1 MHFNYNNFTMNERLQ
16 RIIGYAM
23 YENDLTKL
31 ELSEYMEMSYP
42 TMLNKLKNPGTLK
55 ISEAERL
62 CRILNLNLTEFLTNN
77 ISNENSE
84 NN

>member
-1 MHFNYNNFTMNERLQ
+1 MNERLQ

-62 CRILNLNLTEFLTNN
+62 CRILNLNLNEFLTNN

>member
-1 MHFNYNNFTMNERLQ
+1 MHFNYNNYTMNERLQ

-62 CRILNLNLTEFLTNN
+62 CRILNLNLTDFLTNN
-77 ISNENSE
+77 NKDE
-84 NN
+84 

>member
-1 MHFNYNNFTMNERLQ
+1 MNEKLK

-55 ISEAERL
+55 LSEAKRL
-62 CRILNLNLTEFLTNN
+62 CAILNLSITEFLTNTN
-77 ISNENSE
+77 TDE
-84 NN
+84 

>member
-1 MHFNYNNFTMNERLQ
+1 MHFNYNNYTMNERLQ

-62 CRILNLNLTEFLTNN
+62 CRILNLNLTDFLINN
-77 ISNENSE
+77 NKDE
-84 NN
+84 

>member
-1 MHFNYNNFTMNERLQ
+1 MNERLQ

-62 CRILNLNLTEFLTNN
+62 CRILNLNLTDFLINN
-77 ISNENSE
+77 NKD
-84 NN
+84 

>member
-1 MHFNYNNFTMNERLQ
+1 MNEKLKNIIEYEMFRK
-16 RIIGYAM
+16 RINKIEMA
-23 YENDLTKL
+23 
-31 ELSEYMEMSYP
+31 EYMQMSYP

>member
-1 MHFNYNNFTMNERLQ
+1 MHFNYNNYTMNEKLQ
-16 RIIGYAM
+16 RIIGFAM

-42 TMLNKLKNPGTLK
+42 TMLNKLKNPDTLK
-55 ISEAERL
+55 ISEANRL
-62 CRILNLNLTEFLTNN
+62 CKILNLSLNEFKNN
-77 ISNENSE
+77 KNENSE

>member
-1 MHFNYNNFTMNERLQ
+1 MHFNYNNYTMNERLQ

>member
-1 MHFNYNNFTMNERLQ
+1 MNEKLK

-31 ELSEYMEMSYP
+31 ELSEYMDMSYP

-55 ISEAERL
+55 LSEAERL
-62 CRILNLNLTEFLTNN
+62 CAILNLSITEFLTNTN
-77 ISNENSE
+77 TDE
-84 NN
+84 

>member
-1 MHFNYNNFTMNERLQ
+1 MNEKLQ
-16 RIIGYAM
+16 RIIGFAM

-55 ISEAERL
+55 ISEADRL
-62 CRILNLNLTEFLTNN
+62 CRILNLNLNEFLTNN
-77 ISNENSE
+77 KTNENSD

>member
-1 MHFNYNNFTMNERLQ
+1 MNERLQ

-23 YENDLTKL
+23 YEHDLTKL
-31 ELSEYMEMSYP
+31 ELSEYMEMIYP

-62 CRILNLNLTEFLTNN
+62 CRILNLNLTDFLTNN
-77 ISNENSE
+77 NKDE
-84 NN
+84 

>member
-1 MHFNYNNFTMNERLQ
+1 MHFNYNNYTMNEKLK

-42 TMLNKLKNPGTLK
+42 TMLNKLKDPGTLK
-55 ISEAERL
+55 ISEADRI
-62 CRILNLNLTEFLTNN
+62 CRILNLNLNEFLTNN
-77 ISNENSE
+77 KTNENSE
-84 NN
+84 NY

>member
-1 MHFNYNNFTMNERLQ
+1 MNEKLK

-55 ISEAERL
+55 ISEAEKL
-62 CRILNLNLTEFLTNN
+62 CVILNIKLSEFLTNN
-77 ISNENSE
+77 NTDE
-84 NN
+84 

>member
-23 YENDLTKL
+23 
-31 ELSEYMEMSYP
+31 SEYMNMSYP

>member
-1 MHFNYNNFTMNERLQ
+1 MHFNYNNYTMNERLQ
-16 RIIGYAM
+16 RIISFAM

-42 TMLNKLKNPGTLK
+42 TMLNKLKDPGTLK
-55 ISEAERL
+55 ISEADRL
-62 CRILNLNLTEFLTNN
+62 CRILNLNLNEFLTNN
-77 ISNENSE
+77 KTYENSD

>member
-1 MHFNYNNFTMNERLQ
+1 MHFNYNNLTMNEKLK

>member
-1 MHFNYNNFTMNERLQ
+1 MHFNYNNYTMNERLQ
-16 RIIGYAM
+16 RIIGFAM

-62 CRILNLNLTEFLTNN
+62 CKILNLNLNEFLTNN

>member
-1 MHFNYNNFTMNERLQ
+1 MNEKLK

>member
-1 MHFNYNNFTMNERLQ
+1 MNEKLK

-31 ELSEYMEMSYP
+31 ELSEYMDMSYP

-55 ISEAERL
+55 ISEADRL
-62 CRILNLNLTEFLTNN
+62 CKILNLNLNELLTNN
-77 ISNENSE
+77 NNNE
-84 NN
+84 

>member
-1 MHFNYNNFTMNERLQ
+1 MHFNYNNYTMNERLQ
-16 RIIGYAM
+16 RIIGFAM

-31 ELSEYMEMSYP
+31 ELSEYMNMSYP

>member
-1 MHFNYNNFTMNERLQ
+1 MNERLQ
-16 RIIGYAM
+16 RIIGFAM

>member
-1 MHFNYNNFTMNERLQ
+1 MNEKLK

-23 YENDLTKL
+23 YENSLTKL

>member
-1 MHFNYNNFTMNERLQ
+1 MNERLQ

-62 CRILNLNLTEFLTNN
+62 CRILNLNLTDFLINN
-77 ISNENSE
+77 NKDE
-84 NN
+84 

>member
-1 MHFNYNNFTMNERLQ
+1 MNERLQ
-16 RIIGYAM
+16 RIISFAM

-42 TMLNKLKNPGTLK
+42 TMLNKLKDPGTLK
-55 ISEAERL
+55 ISEADRL
-62 CRILNLNLTEFLTNN
+62 CRILNLNLNEFLTNN
-77 ISNENSE
+77 KTYENSD

>member
-1 MHFNYNNFTMNERLQ
+1 MNEKLK

-23 YENDLTKL
+23 YENSLTKL

-55 ISEAERL
+55 ISEAEKL
-62 CRILNLNLTEFLTNN
+62 CVILNIKLSEFLTNN
-77 ISNENSE
+77 NTDE
-84 NN
+84 